1 MTKRRKN
8 RKSRIGML
16 GLVMAM
22 SISATAQAQDMGEGN
37 SDGVGE
43 LEGIVKTDVYQV
55 VMPTETEGIFDFILD
70 PQGLINAT
78 DGAAYEGK
86 KFEKDSTVFF
96 NRTYGT
102 V

>member
-55 VMPTETEGIFDFILD
+55 VMPTVTK
-70 PQGLINAT
+70 AT
-78 DGAAYEGK
+78 I
-86 KFEKDSTVFF
+86 
-96 NRTYGT
+96 
-102 V
+102 